1 MVGLVGTFEALS
13 TTPVVD
19 GKILY
24 IQSALTLRYPVSLES
39 KRVSV
44 EFFVKKERERERRK
58 EKKIEGCL
66 VERFITRLELLGYL
80 FDRFVHRKLDST
92 RIQRMRVIWR
102 N

>member
-1 MVGLVGTFEALS
+1 MVGLLGTFEALS

-39 KRVSV
+39 KVVWMES
-44 EFFVKKERERERRK
+44 FVKKERK
-58 EKKIEGCL
+58 EKWKKIERCL

-80 FDRFVHRKLDST
+80 FDCFVHRKLDST
-92 RIQRMRVIWR
+92 RIHMMHVIWR
-102 N
+102 NEKI